1 MTREEYLA
9 ELESD
14 LISLPKEERD
24 MAVSFYSEYFDE
36 AGSENEQA
44 VIDDLGKPYALAR
57 SIIGETSAYSRSEV
71 YLKYKESKP
80 MPQNSTGVFASLK
93 KPDDVFGDAP
103 KDEDF
108 HAAGTPFKTDSDDST
123 GNKGMFD
130 DYYQHAGQN
139 EQQDYP
145 PPPPPEQK
153 KSMSTWLIVLL
164 IFAGIFVGIPLL
176 CGVVPA
182 ILAIIAAFL
191 AIGAAAICCIV
202 AAVITFVIGIIRLFT
217 NAPIGLGFIFISVF
231 CAGIGMVLLS
241 AALAFFF
248 KLLPFTIK
256 GIAGLFKKRRAA

>member
-36 AGSENEQA
+36 AGAENEQA
-44 VIDDLGKPYALAR
+44 VIEDLGKPYALAR

-93 KPDDVFGDAP
+93 KPNDVFGDTP

-108 HAAGTPFKTDSDDST
+108 HAAGTPFKTDRDDST

-202 AAVITFVIGIIRLFT
+202 AAVIAFVIGIIRLFT
-217 NAPIGLGFIFISVF
+217 NAPIGLGFIFMSVL

>member
-36 AGSENEQA
+36 AGAENEQA
-44 VIDDLGKPYALAR
+44 VIEDLGKPYALAR

-93 KPDDVFGDAP
+93 KPNDVFGDAP

-108 HAAGTPFKTDSDDST
+108 HAAGTPFKTDRDDRT

-202 AAVITFVIGIIRLFT
+202 AAVIAFVIGIIRLFT
-217 NAPIGLGFIFISVF
+217 NAPIGLGFIFISVL

>member
-1 MTREEYLA
+1 
-9 ELESD
+9 
-14 LISLPKEERD
+14 
-24 MAVSFYSEYFDE
+24 
-36 AGSENEQA
+36 
-44 VIDDLGKPYALAR
+44 
-57 SIIGETSAYSRSEV
+57 
-71 YLKYKESKP
+71 
-80 MPQNSTGVFASLK
+80 
-93 KPDDVFGDAP
+93 
-103 KDEDF
+103 
-108 HAAGTPFKTDSDDST
+108 
-123 GNKGMFD
+123 
-130 DYYQHAGQN
+130 
-139 EQQDYP
+139 
-145 PPPPPEQK
+145 
-153 KSMSTWLIVLL
+153 MSTWLIVLL

-176 CGVVPA
+176 CGVIPA